1 MTSTTIS
8 PHKREALLD
17 AALALF
23 AERGFHGTTV
33 PEVAERAK
41 VATGTLYRYF
51 EDKDALVNAVFRR
64 CNEQLQQAVVEGFP
78 TDAAVREQ
86 FVELWRRLWKF
97 AEERPA
103 MLDFLELHDHETYI
117 DDYSRECQ
125 GKLLQP
131 IVALLTD
138 AQAKQIVKPLA
149 PMMLWSMMWG
159 AFAGLYKGVRKGRLK
174 IDAELVTASEA
185 AVWHAL
191 RL

>member
-8 PHKREALLD
+8 PQKREALLD
-17 AALALF
+17 AALELF
-23 AERGFHGTTV
+23 AERGFHGTPV

-51 EDKDALVNAVFRR
+51 EDKEALVNAVFRR
-64 CNEQLQQAVVEGFP
+64 CNEQILQAVVEGFP
-78 TDAAVREQ
+78 TDTAVREQ
-86 FVELWRRLWKF
+86 FAEIWRRLWKL
-97 AEERPA
+97 AKERPA
-103 MLDFLELHDHETYI
+103 VLDFLELHDHDTYL

-125 GKLLQP
+125 GRLLQP

-138 AQAKQIVKPLA
+138 AQAQQIVKSLP
-149 PMMLWSMMWG
+149 PMVLVSIGWG
-159 AFAGLYKGVRKGRLK
+159 AFAGLYKGVRRGHLK
-174 IDAELVTASEA
+174 LDAELVRASED